1 MHYHSLIGLNLSLP
15 LKLSLCNDLDV
26 NVQSTPAIIL
36 SSSNLFLQ
44 CSELSSFSHR
54 VSICWGKSLTVPLH
68 CKWKLEVYI
77 SKNIMELQGYLAWFL
92 WNILMSLNSA
102 VFSRLIIVYG
112 NCKST
117 TILIDVQVPSK
128 GFQGQKNCPSLYI
141 CKKTQIA
148 VKSWL
153 LKKKT
158 TCNINPFVIKWKVCI
173 LFNCLCNLN
182 KCTLFKYA
190 SDLVVCVKL

>member
-77 SKNIMELQGYLAWFL
+77 SKNIMELGYLAWFL

-153 LKKKT
+153 FKKKKQLAT
-158 TCNINPFVIKWKVCI
+158 SI
-173 LFNCLCNLN
+173 LLWLSE
-182 KCTLFKYA
+182 KYA
-190 SDLVVCVKL
+190 SYLTVCVTWINVPSLNMRLI